1 MEESTT
7 FRFPAALPY
16 LEAIVA
22 CLLTAALF
30 IPGRPA
36 HQISAAIVV
45 PTSIL
50 SLAIL
55 FLAARTYFY
64 TLTVGQDEIVVRVFN
79 STTYKLR
86 DAVKIE
92 VVAGRGAKVAEVSF
106 RDGRRL
112 SIPSYLRGFPSLVAT
127 LRTLTNLPKK
137 AWETD

>member
-1 MEESTT
+1 MESAT
-7 FRFPAALPY
+7 FRFPPALPY

-30 IPGRPA
+30 VPGRQA

-50 SLAIL
+50 SLVVL
-55 FLAARTYFY
+55 FIAARTYFY

-79 STTYKLR
+79 STTYRLR

-92 VVAGRGAKVAEVSF
+92 
-106 RDGRRL
+106 
-112 SIPSYLRGFPSLVAT
+112 VAT
-127 LRTLTNLPKK
+127 LRTLTNLSKK